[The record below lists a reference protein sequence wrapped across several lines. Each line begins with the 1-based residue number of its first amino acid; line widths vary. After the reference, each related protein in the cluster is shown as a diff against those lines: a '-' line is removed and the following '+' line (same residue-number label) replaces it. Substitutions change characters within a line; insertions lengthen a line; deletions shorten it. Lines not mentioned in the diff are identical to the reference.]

1 MNIKQL
7 FTGDFRKKLVYG
19 LDIWLPLALF
29 GIVMFLILP
38 MPSILLDVALAV
50 SIAISLLML
59 LVILYLKESAD
70 FTGFPTMLLIATLFR
85 LSLNVASTR
94 LILLHGYAGSI
105 IEAFGN
111 FVVQGNY
118 IVGLVV
124 FVILVLVNFI
134 VITKGAGRIAEV
146 AARFTLD
153 AMPGKQMAIDAELN
167 AGVIDE
173 IQAREKRKKVEA
185 EADFYGAMDGASKFV
200 RGDAIAGIL
209 ITVIN
214 IIGGFGIGILQ
225 RQMSV
230 VEALQLY
237 TLLSIGDGLVSQVP
251 ALIMSAATGILVT
264 RATAK
269 NNLGRELTG
278 QLFFS
283 FKALWILSLMLSVM
297 MFIPGFPFLPFFVL
311 AVFFG
316 CAAYYLPKLQGTLQT
331 VLEDDAAGKT
341 SHAGGPAKTRAQG
354 GKATAS
360 QEPSMEQLLKLD
372 PIQVELGYG
381 LVHLADQSK
390 NGDLLARITGIR
402 KNFAKEMG
410 LIVPPIKVKDNLQL
424 QNNDYRL
431 LLKGE
436 ESTKGQIIPGQWLA
450 MNAMD
455 SKEILKGTPTTE
467 PVYQLPAT
475 WINAVE
481 KKKAELKGFTVV
493 DATTVLVTHLSETIK
508 RHAADILSR
517 QDVQHLLDNL
527 KETHSAVINELIPA
541 HLSVGHVHRIL
552 QNLLA
557 EGLSIRNLPEILERI
572 SDLAPLT
579 KNPDELSEQ
588 ARLALSSSIA
598 KTWTGD
604 DGHIHTL
611 SLDPDVERAIA
622 EGIRKSANEVS
633 LVLEPNF
640 AWKLVDAFSSAI
652 QKMTANGF
660 HPVLVCGPQVRIALY
675 RFLRSTFNNLAVLG
689 FTEIP
694 NHIPLKNFAVVRLPD
709 EKGTTPAG

>member
-1 MNIKQL
+1 MMILEKFL
-7 FTGDFRKKLVYG
+7 GKDYRRKLVYG
-19 LDIWLPLALF
+19 LDVWLPLALF

-38 MPSILLDVALAV
+38 MPAFLLDGALAL

-59 LVILYLKESAD
+59 LVILYLKDSAD

-94 LILLHGYAGSI
+94 LILLNGYAGNI

-111 FVVQGNY
+111 FVVKGNF

-124 FVILVLVNFI
+124 FIILVLVNFI

-173 IQAREKRKKVEA
+173 VQAREKRKKVEG

-209 ITVIN
+209 ITIIN
-214 IIGGFGIGILQ
+214 VIGGFGIGIFQ

-230 VEALQLY
+230 MDALELY
-237 TLLSIGDGLVSQVP
+237 TLLSIGDGLVSQIP
-251 ALIMSAATGILVT
+251 ALITSAATGILVT

-283 FKALWILSLMLSVM
+283 FKAIWILAAMLSVM
-297 MFIPGFPFLPFFVL
+297 MFIPGFPFLPFFTL
-311 AVFFG
+311 AVLFG
-316 CAAYYLPKLQGTLQT
+316 LAAWYLPKLKDSFQS
-331 VLEDDAAGKT
+331 VLEDDAT
-341 SHAGGPAKTRAQG
+341 SNTPSSSQAKGAQPNAAAPAEQ
-354 GKATAS
+354 
-360 QEPSMEQLLKLD
+360 PIEQLLKLD
-372 PIQVELGYG
+372 PIQVELGFG
-381 LVHLADQSK
+381 LVHLADESK
-390 NGDLLARITGIR
+390 NGDLLPRITGIR
-402 KNFAKEMG
+402 KNFARDMG

-424 QNNDYRL
+424 QANDYRL

-436 ESTKGQIIPGQWLA
+436 ERTKGQIQPGHWMA
-450 MNAMD
+450 MNATD
-455 SKEILKGTPTTE
+455 SKEILKGIPTKE

-475 WINAVE
+475 WITAVE
-481 KKKAELKGFTVV
+481 KKNAELKGFTVV
-493 DATTVLVTHLSETIK
+493 DSTTVLVTHLSETIK
-508 RHAADILSR
+508 RNAAEILSR
-517 QDVQHLLDNL
+517 QDVQHLLDHL
-527 KETHSAVINELIPA
+527 QDTHSAVINELIPA
-541 HLSVGHVHRIL
+541 HLTVGHIHRIL

-572 SDLAPLT
+572 SDMAPHT

-588 ARLALSSSIA
+588 ARQALSNAIA
-598 KTWTGD
+598 KQWKGE
-604 DGHIHTL
+604 DGYIHTL
-611 SLDPDVERAIA
+611 SLDPEIERAIS
-622 EGIRKSANEVS
+622 EGIRKSATEVA

-640 AWKLVDAFSSAI
+640 AWKLVDAFSVAI
-652 QKMTANGF
+652 QKMTASGF
-660 HPVLVCGPQVRIALY
+660 HPVLVCGPQIRIALY
-675 RFLRSTFNNLAVLG
+675 RFLKSTFSDLAVIG

-694 NHIPLKNFAVVRLPD
+694 NSIPLKNFAVVNMPDD
-709 EKGTTPAG
+709 EKVNPLAT

>member
-1 MNIKQL
+1 MMNIEQL
-7 FTGDFRKKLVYG
+7 LGKDYRKKLIYG

-38 MPSILLDVALAV
+38 LPAFLLDGALAL

-59 LVILYLKESAD
+59 LVILYLKDSAD
-70 FTGFPTMLLIATLFR
+70 FTGFPTMLLMATLFR

-94 LILLHGYAGSI
+94 LILLDAYAGNI

-111 FVVQGNY
+111 FVVRGNF

-124 FVILVLVNFI
+124 FIILVLVNFI

-173 IQAREKRKKVEA
+173 IQAREKRKKVEG

-209 ITVIN
+209 ITIIN
-214 IIGGFGIGILQ
+214 VIGGFGIGIFQ
-225 RQMSV
+225 KQMSAMD
-230 VEALQLY
+230 ALELY
-237 TLLSIGDGLVSQVP
+237 TLLSIGDGLVSQIP
-251 ALIMSAATGILVT
+251 ALITSAATGILVT
-264 RATAK
+264 RSTAK

-283 FKALWILSLMLSVM
+283 FKAIWILAAMLGAM
-297 MFIPGFPFLPFFVL
+297 MFIPGFPFLPFFTL
-311 AVFFG
+311 AVLFG
-316 CAAYYLPKLQGTLQT
+316 LAAWYLPKLKDSFQS
-331 VLEDDAAGKT
+331 VLEEDATSKT
-341 SHAGGPAKTRAQG
+341 PGFPEAKGAKADTAAPAEQ
-354 GKATAS
+354 
-360 QEPSMEQLLKLD
+360 PIEQLLKLD
-372 PIQVELGYG
+372 PIQVELGFG
-381 LVHLADQSK
+381 LVHLADESK

-402 KNFAKEMG
+402 KNFARDMG

-424 QNNDYRL
+424 QANDYRL

-436 ESTKGQIIPGQWLA
+436 ERTKGQIQPGQWMA
-450 MNAMD
+450 MNATD
-455 SKEILKGTPTTE
+455 SKEILKGIPTKE

-475 WINAVE
+475 WITAVE
-481 KKKAELKGFTVV
+481 KKNAELKGFTVV
-493 DATTVLVTHLSETIK
+493 DATTVLVTHLSETVK
-508 RHAADILSR
+508 RNAAEILSR
-517 QDVQHLLDNL
+517 QDVQHLLDHL
-527 KETHSAVINELIPA
+527 QDTHSAVINELIPA
-541 HLSVGHVHRIL
+541 HLTVGHIHRIL

-572 SDLAPLT
+572 SDMAPHT

-588 ARLALSSSIA
+588 ARQALSNAIA
-598 KTWTGD
+598 KQWKGE
-604 DGHIHTL
+604 DGYIHTL
-611 SLDPDVERAIA
+611 SLDPEIERAIS
-622 EGIRKSANEVS
+622 EGIRKSATEVA

-640 AWKLVDAFSSAI
+640 AWKLVDAFSVAI
-652 QKMTANGF
+652 QKMTASGF
-660 HPVLVCGPQVRIALY
+660 HPVLVCGPQIRIALY
-675 RFLRSTFNNLAVLG
+675 RFLKSTFSDLAVIG

-694 NHIPLKNFAVVRLPD
+694 NSIPLKNFAVVNMPD
-709 EKGTTPAG
+709 AEKGSSLAT

>member
-7 FTGDFRKKLVYG
+7 LTGDFRKKLVYG

-173 IQAREKRKKVEA
+173 VQAREKRKKVEA

-316 CAAYYLPKLQGTLQT
+316 CAAWYLPKLQGTLQS
-331 VLEDDAAGKT
+331 VL
-341 SHAGGPAKTRAQG
+341 
-354 GKATAS
+354 
-360 QEPSMEQLLKLD
+360 
-372 PIQVELGYG
+372 
-381 LVHLADQSK
+381 
-390 NGDLLARITGIR
+390 
-402 KNFAKEMG
+402 
-410 LIVPPIKVKDNLQL
+410 
-424 QNNDYRL
+424 
-431 LLKGE
+431 
-436 ESTKGQIIPGQWLA
+436 
-450 MNAMD
+450 
-455 SKEILKGTPTTE
+455 
-467 PVYQLPAT
+467 
-475 WINAVE
+475 
-481 KKKAELKGFTVV
+481 
-493 DATTVLVTHLSETIK
+493 
-508 RHAADILSR
+508 
-517 QDVQHLLDNL
+517 
-527 KETHSAVINELIPA
+527 
-541 HLSVGHVHRIL
+541 
-552 QNLLA
+552 
-557 EGLSIRNLPEILERI
+557 
-572 SDLAPLT
+572 
-579 KNPDELSEQ
+579 
-588 ARLALSSSIA
+588 
-598 KTWTGD
+598 
-604 DGHIHTL
+604 
-611 SLDPDVERAIA
+611 
-622 EGIRKSANEVS
+622 
-633 LVLEPNF
+633 
-640 AWKLVDAFSSAI
+640 
-652 QKMTANGF
+652 
-660 HPVLVCGPQVRIALY
+660 
-675 RFLRSTFNNLAVLG
+675 
-689 FTEIP
+689 
-694 NHIPLKNFAVVRLPD
+694 
-709 EKGTTPAG
+709 

>member
-1 MNIKQL
+1 MMNIEQL
-7 FTGDFRKKLVYG
+7 LGKDYRKKLIYG

-38 MPSILLDVALAV
+38 MPAFLLDGALAL
-50 SIAISLLML
+50 SIALSLLML
-59 LVILYLKESAD
+59 LVILYLKDSAD
-70 FTGFPTMLLIATLFR
+70 FTGFPTMLLMATLFR

-94 LILLHGYAGSI
+94 LILLDAYAGNI

-111 FVVQGNY
+111 FVVRGNF

-124 FVILVLVNFI
+124 FIILVLVNFI

-173 IQAREKRKKVEA
+173 LQAREKRQKVEG

-209 ITVIN
+209 ITIIN
-214 IIGGFGIGILQ
+214 VIGGFGIGIFQ
-225 RQMSV
+225 KQMSAMD
-230 VEALQLY
+230 ALELY
-237 TLLSIGDGLVSQVP
+237 TLLSIGDGLVSQIP
-251 ALIMSAATGILVT
+251 ALITSAATGILVT
-264 RATAK
+264 RSTAK

-283 FKALWILSLMLSVM
+283 FKAIWILAAMLGVM
-297 MFIPGFPFLPFFVL
+297 MFIPGFPFLPFFTL
-311 AVFFG
+311 AVLFG
-316 CAAYYLPKLQGTLQT
+316 LAAWYLPKLKDSFQS
-331 VLEDDAAGKT
+331 VLEEDATSKKAGFPQAKGAKADT
-341 SHAGGPAKTRAQG
+341 AAPAEQ
-354 GKATAS
+354 
-360 QEPSMEQLLKLD
+360 PIEQLLKLD
-372 PIQVELGYG
+372 PIQVELGFG
-381 LVHLADQSK
+381 LVHLADESK

-402 KNFAKEMG
+402 KNFARDMG

-424 QNNDYRL
+424 QANDYRL

-436 ESTKGQIIPGQWLA
+436 ERTKGQIQPGQWMA
-450 MNAMD
+450 MNATD
-455 SKEILKGTPTTE
+455 SKEILKGIPTKE

-475 WINAVE
+475 WITAVE
-481 KKKAELKGFTVV
+481 KKNAELKGFTVV
-493 DATTVLVTHLSETIK
+493 DATTVLVTHLSETVK
-508 RHAADILSR
+508 RNAAEILSR
-517 QDVQHLLDNL
+517 QDVQHLLDHL
-527 KETHSAVINELIPA
+527 QDTHSAVINELIPA
-541 HLSVGHVHRIL
+541 HLTVGHIHRIL

-572 SDLAPLT
+572 SDMAPHT

-588 ARLALSSSIA
+588 ARQALSNAIA
-598 KTWTGD
+598 KQWKGE
-604 DGHIHTL
+604 DGYIHTL
-611 SLDPDVERAIA
+611 SLDPEIERAIS
-622 EGIRKSANEVS
+622 EGIRKSATEVA

-640 AWKLVDAFSSAI
+640 AWKLVDAFSVAI
-652 QKMTANGF
+652 QKMTASGF
-660 HPVLVCGPQVRIALY
+660 HPVLVCGPQIRIALY
-675 RFLRSTFNNLAVLG
+675 RFLKSTFSDLAVIG

-694 NHIPLKNFAVVRLPD
+694 NSIPLKNFAVVNMPD
-709 EKGTTPAG
+709 AEKGSSLAT

>member
-1 MNIKQL
+1 MIIEQL
-7 FTGDFRKKLVYG
+7 LGKDYRKKLVYG

-38 MPSILLDVALAV
+38 LPAFLLDGALAL

-59 LVILYLKESAD
+59 LVILYLKDSAD
-70 FTGFPTMLLIATLFR
+70 FTGFPTMLLMATLFR

-94 LILLHGYAGSI
+94 LILLNGYAGNI

-111 FVVQGNY
+111 FVVKGNF

-124 FVILVLVNFI
+124 FIILVLVNFI

-173 IQAREKRKKVEA
+173 IQAREKRKKVEG

-209 ITVIN
+209 ITIIN
-214 IIGGFGIGILQ
+214 VIGGFGIGIFQ
-225 RQMSV
+225 NGMSV
-230 VEALQLY
+230 MDALELY
-237 TLLSIGDGLVSQVP
+237 TLLSIGDGLVSQIP
-251 ALIMSAATGILVT
+251 ALITSAATGILVT
-264 RATAK
+264 RSTAK

-283 FKALWILSLMLSVM
+283 FKAIWILAAMLGVM
-297 MFIPGFPFLPFFVL
+297 MFIPGFPFLPFFTL
-311 AVFFG
+311 AVLFG
-316 CAAYYLPKLQGTLQT
+316 LAAWYLPKLKDSFQS
-331 VLEDDAAGKT
+331 VLEEDATSKT
-341 SHAGGPAKTRAQG
+341 PGFPEAKGA
-354 GKATAS
+354 KADTAAAAE
-360 QEPSMEQLLKLD
+360 QPIEQLLKLD
-372 PIQVELGYG
+372 PIQVELGFG
-381 LVHLADQSK
+381 LVHLADESK

-402 KNFAKEMG
+402 KNFARDMG

-424 QNNDYRL
+424 QANDYRL

-436 ESTKGQIIPGQWLA
+436 ERTKGQIQPGQWMA
-450 MNAMD
+450 MNATD
-455 SKEILKGTPTTE
+455 SKEILKGIPTKE

-475 WINAVE
+475 WITAVE
-481 KKKAELKGFTVV
+481 KKNAELKGFTVV
-493 DATTVLVTHLSETIK
+493 DATTVLVTHLSETVK
-508 RHAADILSR
+508 RNAAEILSR
-517 QDVQHLLDNL
+517 QDVQHLLDHL
-527 KETHSAVINELIPA
+527 QDTHSAVINELIPA
-541 HLSVGHVHRIL
+541 HLTVGHIHRIL

-572 SDLAPLT
+572 SDMAPHT

-588 ARLALSSSIA
+588 ARQALSNAIA
-598 KTWTGD
+598 KQWKGE
-604 DGHIHTL
+604 DGYIHTL
-611 SLDPDVERAIA
+611 SLDPEIERAIS
-622 EGIRKSANEVS
+622 EGIRKSATEVA

-640 AWKLVDAFSSAI
+640 AWKLVDAFSVAI
-652 QKMTANGF
+652 QKMTASGF
-660 HPVLVCGPQVRIALY
+660 HPVLVCGPQIRIALY
-675 RFLRSTFNNLAVLG
+675 RFLKSTFSDLAVIG

-694 NHIPLKNFAVVRLPD
+694 NSIPLKNFAVVNMPD
-709 EKGTTPAG
+709 AEKGSSLAT

>member
-1 MNIKQL
+1 MMIIEQL
-7 FTGDFRKKLVYG
+7 LGKDYRKKLVYG

-38 MPSILLDVALAV
+38 MPAFLLDGALAL

-94 LILLHGYAGSI
+94 LILLDGYAGNI

-111 FVVQGNY
+111 FVVKGNF

-124 FVILVLVNFI
+124 FIILVLVNFI

-173 IQAREKRKKVEA
+173 IQAREKRKKVEG

-209 ITVIN
+209 ITIIN
-214 IIGGFGIGILQ
+214 VIGGFGIGIFQ

-230 VEALQLY
+230 MDALELY
-237 TLLSIGDGLVSQVP
+237 TLLSIGDGLVSQIP
-251 ALIMSAATGILVT
+251 ALITSAATGILVT

-283 FKALWILSLMLSVM
+283 FKAIWILAAMLGVM
-297 MFIPGFPFLPFFVL
+297 MFIPGFPFLPFFTL
-311 AVFFG
+311 AVLFG
-316 CAAYYLPKLQGTLQT
+316 LAAWYLPRLKDSFQS
-331 VLEDDAAGKT
+331 VLVEDATSKTPGSPQAKGAKANSAA
-341 SHAGGPAKTRAQG
+341 PAEQ
-354 GKATAS
+354 
-360 QEPSMEQLLKLD
+360 PIEQLLKLD
-372 PIQVELGYG
+372 PIQVELGFG
-381 LVHLADQSK
+381 LVHLADESK
-390 NGDLLARITGIR
+390 NGDLLPRITGIR
-402 KNFAKEMG
+402 KNFARDMG

-424 QNNDYRL
+424 QANDYRL

-436 ESTKGQIIPGQWLA
+436 ERTKGQIQPGQWMA
-450 MNAMD
+450 MNATD
-455 SKEILKGTPTTE
+455 SKEILKGIPTKE

-475 WINAVE
+475 WITAVE
-481 KKKAELKGFTVV
+481 KKNAELKGFTVV

-508 RHAADILSR
+508 RNAAEILSR
-517 QDVQHLLDNL
+517 QDVQHLLDHL
-527 KETHSAVINELIPA
+527 QDTHSAVINELIPA
-541 HLSVGHVHRIL
+541 HLTVGHIHRIL

-572 SDLAPLT
+572 SDMAPHT

-588 ARLALSSSIA
+588 ARQALSNAIA
-598 KTWTGD
+598 KQWKGE
-604 DGHIHTL
+604 DGYIHTL
-611 SLDPDVERAIA
+611 SLDPEIERAIS
-622 EGIRKSANEVS
+622 EGIRKSATEVA

-640 AWKLVDAFSSAI
+640 AWKLVDAFSVAI
-652 QKMTANGF
+652 QKMTASGF
-660 HPVLVCGPQVRIALY
+660 HPVLVCGPQIRIALY
-675 RFLRSTFNNLAVLG
+675 RFLKSTFSDLAVIG

-694 NHIPLKNFAVVRLPD
+694 NSVPLKNFAVVNMPD
-709 EKGTTPAG
+709 AEKGNPLAT

>member
-1 MNIKQL
+1 MTIIEKFLGSNY
-7 FTGDFRKKLVYG
+7 RKKLVYG
-19 LDIWLPLALF
+19 LDVWLPLALF

-38 MPSILLDVALAV
+38 MPAFLLDGALAL

-59 LVILYLKESAD
+59 LVILYLKDSAD
-70 FTGFPTMLLIATLFR
+70 FTGFPTMLLMATLFR

-94 LILLHGYAGSI
+94 LILLNGYAGNI

-111 FVVQGNY
+111 FVVKGNF

-124 FVILVLVNFI
+124 FIILVLVNFI

-173 IQAREKRKKVEA
+173 IQAREKRKKVEG

-209 ITVIN
+209 ITIIN
-214 IIGGFGIGILQ
+214 VIGGFGIGIFQ
-225 RQMSV
+225 KQMSV
-230 VEALQLY
+230 MDALELY
-237 TLLSIGDGLVSQVP
+237 TLLSIGDGLVSQIP
-251 ALIMSAATGILVT
+251 ALITSAATGILVT

-283 FKALWILSLMLSVM
+283 FKAIWILAAMLGVM
-297 MFIPGFPFLPFFVL
+297 MFIPGFPFLPFFTL
-311 AVFFG
+311 AVLFG
-316 CAAYYLPKLQGTLQT
+316 LAAWYLPKLKDSFQS
-331 VLEDDAAGKT
+331 VLEEDATSKT
-341 SHAGGPAKTRAQG
+341 PGFPKAKADTTTPAEQ
-354 GKATAS
+354 
-360 QEPSMEQLLKLD
+360 PIEQLLKLD
-372 PIQVELGYG
+372 PIQVELGFG
-381 LVHLADQSK
+381 LVHLADESK

-402 KNFAKEMG
+402 KNFARDMG
-410 LIVPPIKVKDNLQL
+410 LVVPPIKVKDNLQL
-424 QNNDYRL
+424 QANDYRL

-436 ESTKGQIIPGQWLA
+436 ERTKGQIQPGHWMA
-450 MNAMD
+450 MNATD
-455 SKEILKGTPTTE
+455 SKEILKGIPTKE

-475 WINAVE
+475 WITAVE
-481 KKKAELKGFTVV
+481 KKNAELKGFTVV
-493 DATTVLVTHLSETIK
+493 DSTTVLVTHLSETIK
-508 RHAADILSR
+508 RNAAEILSR
-517 QDVQHLLDNL
+517 QDVQHLLDHL
-527 KETHSAVINELIPA
+527 QDTHSAVINELIPA
-541 HLSVGHVHRIL
+541 HLTVGHIHRIL

-572 SDLAPLT
+572 SDMAPHT

-588 ARLALSSSIA
+588 ARQALSNAIA
-598 KTWTGD
+598 KQWKGE
-604 DGHIHTL
+604 DGYIHTL
-611 SLDPDVERAIA
+611 SLDPEIERAIS
-622 EGIRKSANEVS
+622 EGIRKSATEVA

-640 AWKLVDAFSSAI
+640 AWKLVDAFSVAI
-652 QKMTANGF
+652 QKMTASGF
-660 HPVLVCGPQVRIALY
+660 HPVLVCGPQIRIALY
-675 RFLRSTFNNLAVLG
+675 RFLKSTFSDLAVIG

-694 NHIPLKNFAVVRLPD
+694 NSIPLKNFAVVNMPD
-709 EKGTTPAG
+709 AEKGSSLAT

>member
-1 MNIKQL
+1 MIIEQL
-7 FTGDFRKKLVYG
+7 LGKDYRKKLVYG

-38 MPSILLDVALAV
+38 LPAFLLDGALAL
-50 SIAISLLML
+50 SIALSLLML
-59 LVILYLKESAD
+59 LVILYLKDSAD
-70 FTGFPTMLLIATLFR
+70 FTGFPTMLLMATLFR

-94 LILLHGYAGSI
+94 LILLDAYAGNI

-111 FVVQGNY
+111 FVVRGNF

-124 FVILVLVNFI
+124 FIILVLVNFI

-173 IQAREKRKKVEA
+173 IQAREKRKKVEG

-209 ITVIN
+209 ITIIN
-214 IIGGFGIGILQ
+214 VIGGFGIGIFQ
-225 RQMSV
+225 KQMSAMD
-230 VEALQLY
+230 ALELY
-237 TLLSIGDGLVSQVP
+237 TLLSIGDGLVSQIP
-251 ALIMSAATGILVT
+251 ALITSAATGILVT
-264 RATAK
+264 RSTAK

-283 FKALWILSLMLSVM
+283 FKAIWILAAMLGAM
-297 MFIPGFPFLPFFVL
+297 MFIPGFPFLPFFTL
-311 AVFFG
+311 AVLFG
-316 CAAYYLPKLQGTLQT
+316 LAAWYLPKLKDSFQS
-331 VLEDDAAGKT
+331 VLEEDATSKKAGF
-341 SHAGGPAKTRAQG
+341 PQAKGA
-354 GKATAS
+354 KADTAAAAE
-360 QEPSMEQLLKLD
+360 QPIEQLLKLD
-372 PIQVELGYG
+372 PIQVELGFG
-381 LVHLADQSK
+381 LVHLADESK

-402 KNFAKEMG
+402 KNFARDMG

-424 QNNDYRL
+424 QANDYRL

-436 ESTKGQIIPGQWLA
+436 ERTKGQIQPGQWMA
-450 MNAMD
+450 MNATD
-455 SKEILKGTPTTE
+455 SKEILKGIPTKE

-475 WINAVE
+475 WITAVE
-481 KKKAELKGFTVV
+481 KKNAELKGFTVV
-493 DATTVLVTHLSETIK
+493 DATTVLVTHLSETVK
-508 RHAADILSR
+508 RNAAEILSR
-517 QDVQHLLDNL
+517 QDVQHLLDHL
-527 KETHSAVINELIPA
+527 QDTHSAVINELIPA
-541 HLSVGHVHRIL
+541 HLTVGHIHRIL

-572 SDLAPLT
+572 SDMAPHT

-588 ARLALSSSIA
+588 ARQALSNAIA
-598 KTWTGD
+598 KQWKGE
-604 DGHIHTL
+604 DGYIHTL
-611 SLDPDVERAIA
+611 SLDPEIERAIS
-622 EGIRKSANEVS
+622 EGIRKSATEVA

-640 AWKLVDAFSSAI
+640 AWKLVDAFSVAI
-652 QKMTANGF
+652 QKMTASGF
-660 HPVLVCGPQVRIALY
+660 HPVLVCGPQIRIALY
-675 RFLRSTFNNLAVLG
+675 RFLKSTFSDLAVIG

-694 NHIPLKNFAVVRLPD
+694 NSIPLKNFAVVNMPD
-709 EKGTTPAG
+709 AEKGSSLAT

>member
-1 MNIKQL
+1 MNIENILGKNY
-7 FTGDFRKKLVYG
+7 RKKLVYG
-19 LDIWLPLALF
+19 LDMWLPLALF

-38 MPSILLDVALAV
+38 MPILLLDGALAL
-50 SIAISLLML
+50 SIALSLLML
-59 LVILYLKESAD
+59 LVILYLKDSAD
-70 FTGFPTMLLIATLFR
+70 FTGFPTMLLMATLFR

-94 LILLHGYAGSI
+94 LILLNGYAGNI

-111 FVVQGNY
+111 FVVRGNF

-124 FVILVLVNFI
+124 FIILVLVNFI

-173 IQAREKRKKVEA
+173 LQARKRRKKVEA

-214 IIGGFGIGILQ
+214 IIGGFGIGIFQ
-225 RQMSV
+225 RQMTMPD
-230 VEALQLY
+230 ALELY
-237 TLLSIGDGLVSQVP
+237 TLLSIGDGLVSQIP
-251 ALIMSAATGILVT
+251 ALITSAATGILVT

-283 FKALWILSLMLSVM
+283 FKAIWILAGMLGVM
-297 MFIPGFPFLPFFVL
+297 MFIPGFPFLPFFTL
-311 AVFFG
+311 AVLFG
-316 CAAYYLPKLQGTLQT
+316 SAAYFLPKLQDSFND
-331 VLEDDAAGKT
+331 VMNEDDSTDAKGPKAAQQVANT
-341 SHAGGPAKTRAQG
+341 PEQ
-354 GKATAS
+354 
-360 QEPSMEQLLKLD
+360 QEQSIEQMLKLD
-372 PIQVELGYG
+372 PIQLELGYG

-390 NGDLLARITGIR
+390 NGDLLTRITGIR
-402 KNFAKEMG
+402 KNFAREMG
-410 LIVPPIKVKDNLQL
+410 LVVPPIKVKDNLQM
-424 QNNDYRL
+424 QANEYRL
-431 LLKGE
+431 LLKGQE
-436 ESTKGQIIPGQWLA
+436 YTKGEIQPGQWLA
-450 MNAMD
+450 MNASD
-455 SKEILKGTPTTE
+455 SKEILQGIPTKE

-481 KKKAELKGFTVV
+481 KKKAEMKGFTVV
-493 DATTVLVTHLSETIK
+493 DAPTVLVTHLSEIIK
-508 RHAADILSR
+508 RNAFEILTR
-517 QDVQHLLDNL
+517 QDVQNLLDHL
-527 KETHSAVINELIPA
+527 KDSHSAVINELIPA
-541 HLSVGHVHRIL
+541 HLTVGHVHRIL

-572 SDLAPLT
+572 SDMAPHT

-588 ARLALSSSIA
+588 ARQALASSIVHPW
-598 KTWTGD
+598 KSE

-611 SLDPDVERAIA
+611 SLDPAVEHTIS
-622 EGIRKSANEVS
+622 EGIRKSVNEVA

-640 AWKLVDAFSSAI
+640 AWKLVDAFSASI
-652 QKMTANGF
+652 QKMTASGL

-675 RFLRSTFNNLAVLG
+675 RFLKSTFSDLAVIG

-694 NHIPLKNFAVVRLPD
+694 QNIPLKTFAVVTLPKED
-709 EKGTTPAG
+709 EVAT

>member
-1 MNIKQL
+1 MIIEQL
-7 FTGDFRKKLVYG
+7 LGKDYRKKLVYG

-38 MPSILLDVALAV
+38 LPAFLLDGALAL

-59 LVILYLKESAD
+59 LVILYLKDSAD
-70 FTGFPTMLLIATLFR
+70 FTGFPTMLLMATLFR

-94 LILLHGYAGSI
+94 LILLNGYAGNI

-111 FVVQGNY
+111 FVVKGNF

-124 FVILVLVNFI
+124 FIILVLVNFI

-173 IQAREKRKKVEA
+173 IQAREKRKKVEG

-209 ITVIN
+209 ITIIN
-214 IIGGFGIGILQ
+214 VIGGFGIGIFQ
-225 RQMSV
+225 NGMSV
-230 VEALQLY
+230 MDALELY
-237 TLLSIGDGLVSQVP
+237 TLLSIGDGLVSQIP
-251 ALIMSAATGILVT
+251 ALITSAATGILVT
-264 RATAK
+264 RSTAK

-283 FKALWILSLMLSVM
+283 FKAIWILAAMLGVM
-297 MFIPGFPFLPFFVL
+297 MFIPGFPFLPFFTL
-311 AVFFG
+311 AVLFG
-316 CAAYYLPKLQGTLQT
+316 LAAWYLPKLKDSFQS
-331 VLEDDAAGKT
+331 VLEEDATSKT
-341 SHAGGPAKTRAQG
+341 PGFPEAKGAKADTAAPAEQ
-354 GKATAS
+354 
-360 QEPSMEQLLKLD
+360 PIEQLLKLD
-372 PIQVELGYG
+372 PIQVELGFG
-381 LVHLADQSK
+381 LVHLADESK

-402 KNFAKEMG
+402 KNFARDMG

-424 QNNDYRL
+424 QANDYRL

-436 ESTKGQIIPGQWLA
+436 ERTKGQIQPGQWMA
-450 MNAMD
+450 MNATD
-455 SKEILKGTPTTE
+455 SKEILKGIPTKE

-475 WINAVE
+475 WITAVE
-481 KKKAELKGFTVV
+481 KKNAELKGFTVV
-493 DATTVLVTHLSETIK
+493 DATTVLVTHLSETVK
-508 RHAADILSR
+508 RNAAEILSR
-517 QDVQHLLDNL
+517 QDVQHLLDHL
-527 KETHSAVINELIPA
+527 QDTHSAVINELIPA
-541 HLSVGHVHRIL
+541 HLTVGHIHRIL

-572 SDLAPLT
+572 SDMAPHT

-588 ARLALSSSIA
+588 ARQALSNAIA
-598 KTWTGD
+598 KQWKGE
-604 DGHIHTL
+604 DGYIHTL
-611 SLDPDVERAIA
+611 SLDPEIERAIS
-622 EGIRKSANEVS
+622 EGIRKSATEVA

-640 AWKLVDAFSSAI
+640 AWKLVDAFSVAI
-652 QKMTANGF
+652 QKMTASGF
-660 HPVLVCGPQVRIALY
+660 HPVLVCGPQIRIALY
-675 RFLRSTFNNLAVLG
+675 RFLKSTFSDLAVIG

-694 NHIPLKNFAVVRLPD
+694 NSIPLKNFAVVNMPD
-709 EKGTTPAG
+709 AEKGSSLAT

>member
-1 MNIKQL
+1 MMIIEKFLGSNY
-7 FTGDFRKKLVYG
+7 RKKLVYG
-19 LDIWLPLALF
+19 LDVWLPLALF

-38 MPSILLDVALAV
+38 MPAFLLDGALAL

-70 FTGFPTMLLIATLFR
+70 FTGFPTMLLMATLFR

-94 LILLHGYAGSI
+94 LILLDGYAGNI

-111 FVVQGNY
+111 FVVKGNF

-124 FVILVLVNFI
+124 FIILVLVNFI

-173 IQAREKRKKVEA
+173 IQAREKRKKVEG

-209 ITVIN
+209 ITIIN
-214 IIGGFGIGILQ
+214 VIGGFGIGIFQ

-230 VEALQLY
+230 MDALELY
-237 TLLSIGDGLVSQVP
+237 TLLSIGDGLVSQIP
-251 ALIMSAATGILVT
+251 ALITSAATGILVT

-283 FKALWILSLMLSVM
+283 FKAIWILAAMLGVM
-297 MFIPGFPFLPFFVL
+297 MFIPGFPFLPFFTL
-311 AVFFG
+311 AVLFG
-316 CAAYYLPKLQGTLQT
+316 LAAWYLPKLKDSFQS
-331 VLEDDAAGKT
+331 VLEDDATSNTPSSPQGKG
-341 SHAGGPAKTRAQG
+341 AQPNAAAPAEQ
-354 GKATAS
+354 
-360 QEPSMEQLLKLD
+360 PIEQLLKLD
-372 PIQVELGYG
+372 PIQVELGFG
-381 LVHLADQSK
+381 LVHLADESK

-402 KNFAKEMG
+402 KNFARDMG

-424 QNNDYRL
+424 QANDYRL

-436 ESTKGQIIPGQWLA
+436 ERTKGQIQPGHWMA
-450 MNAMD
+450 MNATD
-455 SKEILKGTPTTE
+455 SKEILKGIPTKE

-475 WINAVE
+475 WITAVE
-481 KKKAELKGFTVV
+481 KKNAELKGFTVV
-493 DATTVLVTHLSETIK
+493 DSTTVLVTHLSETIK
-508 RHAADILSR
+508 RNAAEILSR
-517 QDVQHLLDNL
+517 QDVQHLLDHL
-527 KETHSAVINELIPA
+527 QDSHSAVINELIPA
-541 HLSVGHVHRIL
+541 HLTVGHIHRIL

-572 SDLAPLT
+572 SDMAPHT

-588 ARLALSSSIA
+588 ARQALSNAIA
-598 KTWTGD
+598 KQWKGE
-604 DGHIHTL
+604 DGYIHTL
-611 SLDPDVERAIA
+611 SLDPEIERAIS
-622 EGIRKSANEVS
+622 EGIRKSATEVA

-640 AWKLVDAFSSAI
+640 AWKLVDAFSVAI
-652 QKMTANGF
+652 QKMTASGF
-660 HPVLVCGPQVRIALY
+660 HPVLVCGPQIRIALY
-675 RFLRSTFNNLAVLG
+675 RFLKSTFSDLAVIG

-694 NHIPLKNFAVVRLPD
+694 NSIPLKNFAVVNMPD
-709 EKGTTPAG
+709 AEKGNPLAT

>member
-1 MNIKQL
+1 MMNIEQL
-7 FTGDFRKKLVYG
+7 LGKDYRKKLIYG

-38 MPSILLDVALAV
+38 LPAFLLDGALAL

-59 LVILYLKESAD
+59 LVILYLKDSAD
-70 FTGFPTMLLIATLFR
+70 FTGFPTMLLMATLFR

-94 LILLHGYAGSI
+94 LILLDAYAGNI

-111 FVVQGNY
+111 FVVRGNF

-124 FVILVLVNFI
+124 FIILVLVNFI

-173 IQAREKRKKVEA
+173 IQAREKRKKVEG

-209 ITVIN
+209 ITIIN
-214 IIGGFGIGILQ
+214 VIGGFGIGIFQ
-225 RQMSV
+225 KQMSAMD
-230 VEALQLY
+230 ALELY
-237 TLLSIGDGLVSQVP
+237 TLLSIGDGLVSQIP
-251 ALIMSAATGILVT
+251 ALITSAATGILVT
-264 RATAK
+264 RSTAK

-283 FKALWILSLMLSVM
+283 FKAIWILAAMLGVM
-297 MFIPGFPFLPFFVL
+297 MFIPGFPFLPFFTL
-311 AVFFG
+311 AVLFG
-316 CAAYYLPKLQGTLQT
+316 LAAWYLPKLKDSFQS
-331 VLEDDAAGKT
+331 VLEEDATSKT
-341 SHAGGPAKTRAQG
+341 PGFPEAKGA
-354 GKATAS
+354 KADTAAAAE
-360 QEPSMEQLLKLD
+360 QPIEQLLKLD
-372 PIQVELGYG
+372 PIQVELGFG
-381 LVHLADQSK
+381 LVHLADESK

-402 KNFAKEMG
+402 KNFARDMG

-424 QNNDYRL
+424 QANDYRL

-436 ESTKGQIIPGQWLA
+436 ERTKGQIQPGQWMA
-450 MNAMD
+450 MNATD
-455 SKEILKGTPTTE
+455 SKEILKGIPTKE

-475 WINAVE
+475 WITAVE
-481 KKKAELKGFTVV
+481 KKNAELKGFTVV
-493 DATTVLVTHLSETIK
+493 DATTVLVTHLSETVK
-508 RHAADILSR
+508 RNAAEILSR
-517 QDVQHLLDNL
+517 QDVQHLLDHL
-527 KETHSAVINELIPA
+527 QDTHSAVINELIPA
-541 HLSVGHVHRIL
+541 HLTVGHIHRIL

-572 SDLAPLT
+572 SDMAPHT

-588 ARLALSSSIA
+588 ARQALSNAIA
-598 KTWTGD
+598 KQWKGE
-604 DGHIHTL
+604 DGYIHTL
-611 SLDPDVERAIA
+611 SLDPEIERAIS
-622 EGIRKSANEVS
+622 EGIRKSATEVA

-640 AWKLVDAFSSAI
+640 AWKLVDAFSVAI
-652 QKMTANGF
+652 QKMTASGF
-660 HPVLVCGPQVRIALY
+660 HPVLVCGPQIRIALY
-675 RFLRSTFNNLAVLG
+675 RFLKSTFSDLAVIG

-694 NHIPLKNFAVVRLPD
+694 NSIPLKNFAVVNMPD
-709 EKGTTPAG
+709 AEKGSSLAT

>member
-1 MNIKQL
+1 MIIEQL
-7 FTGDFRKKLVYG
+7 LGKDYRKKLVYG

-38 MPSILLDVALAV
+38 LPAFLLDGALAL

-59 LVILYLKESAD
+59 LVILYLKDSAD
-70 FTGFPTMLLIATLFR
+70 FTGFPTMLLMATLFR

-94 LILLHGYAGSI
+94 LILLNGYAGNI

-111 FVVQGNY
+111 FVVKGNF

-124 FVILVLVNFI
+124 FIILVLVNFI

-173 IQAREKRKKVEA
+173 IQAREKRKKVEG

-209 ITVIN
+209 ITIIN
-214 IIGGFGIGILQ
+214 VIGGFGIGIFQ
-225 RQMSV
+225 NGMSV
-230 VEALQLY
+230 MDALELY
-237 TLLSIGDGLVSQVP
+237 TLLSIGDGLVSQIP
-251 ALIMSAATGILVT
+251 ALITSAATGILVT
-264 RATAK
+264 RSTAK

-283 FKALWILSLMLSVM
+283 FKAIWILAAMLGVM
-297 MFIPGFPFLPFFVL
+297 MFIPGFPFLPFFTL
-311 AVFFG
+311 AVLFG
-316 CAAYYLPKLQGTLQT
+316 LAAWYLPKLKDSFQS
-331 VLEDDAAGKT
+331 VLEEDATSKT
-341 SHAGGPAKTRAQG
+341 PGFPEAKGAKADTAAPAEQ
-354 GKATAS
+354 
-360 QEPSMEQLLKLD
+360 PIEQLLKLD
-372 PIQVELGYG
+372 PIQVELGFG
-381 LVHLADQSK
+381 LVHLADESK

-402 KNFAKEMG
+402 KNFARDMG

-424 QNNDYRL
+424 QANDYRL

-436 ESTKGQIIPGQWLA
+436 ERTKGQIQPGQWMA
-450 MNAMD
+450 MNATD
-455 SKEILKGTPTTE
+455 SKEILKGIPTKE

-475 WINAVE
+475 WITAVE

-493 DATTVLVTHLSETIK
+493 DATTVLVTHLSETVK
-508 RHAADILSR
+508 RNAAEILSR
-517 QDVQHLLDNL
+517 QDVQHLLDHL
-527 KETHSAVINELIPA
+527 QDTHSAVINELIPA
-541 HLSVGHVHRIL
+541 HLTVGHIHRIL

-572 SDLAPLT
+572 SDMAPHT

-588 ARLALSSSIA
+588 ARQALSNAIA
-598 KTWTGD
+598 KQWKGE
-604 DGHIHTL
+604 DGYIHTL
-611 SLDPDVERAIA
+611 SLDPEIERAIS
-622 EGIRKSANEVS
+622 EGIRKSATEVA

-640 AWKLVDAFSSAI
+640 AWKLVDAFSVAI
-652 QKMTANGF
+652 QKMTASGF
-660 HPVLVCGPQVRIALY
+660 HPVLVCGPQIRIALY
-675 RFLRSTFNNLAVLG
+675 RFLKSTFSDLAVIG

-694 NHIPLKNFAVVRLPD
+694 NSIPLKNFAVVNMPD
-709 EKGTTPAG
+709 AEKGSSLAT

>member
-1 MNIKQL
+1 MIIEQL
-7 FTGDFRKKLVYG
+7 LGKDYRKKLVYG

-38 MPSILLDVALAV
+38 MPAFLLDGALAL

-94 LILLHGYAGSI
+94 LILLDGYAGNI

-111 FVVQGNY
+111 FVVKGNF

-124 FVILVLVNFI
+124 FIILVLVNFI

-173 IQAREKRKKVEA
+173 IQAREKRKKVEG

-209 ITVIN
+209 ITIIN
-214 IIGGFGIGILQ
+214 VIGGFGIGIFQ

-230 VEALQLY
+230 MDALELY
-237 TLLSIGDGLVSQVP
+237 TLLSIGDGLVSQIP
-251 ALIMSAATGILVT
+251 ALITSAATGILVT

-283 FKALWILSLMLSVM
+283 FKAIWILAAMLGVM
-297 MFIPGFPFLPFFVL
+297 MFIPGFPFLPFFTL
-311 AVFFG
+311 AVLFG
-316 CAAYYLPKLQGTLQT
+316 LAAWYLPRLKDSFQS
-331 VLEDDAAGKT
+331 VLEEDATSKT
-341 SHAGGPAKTRAQG
+341 PGSPQAKGAKANSAAPAEQ
-354 GKATAS
+354 
-360 QEPSMEQLLKLD
+360 PIEQLLKLD
-372 PIQVELGYG
+372 PIQVELGFG
-381 LVHLADQSK
+381 LVHLADESK
-390 NGDLLARITGIR
+390 NGDLLPRITGIR
-402 KNFAKEMG
+402 KNFARDMG

-424 QNNDYRL
+424 QANDYRL

-436 ESTKGQIIPGQWLA
+436 ERTKGQIQPGQWMA
-450 MNAMD
+450 MNATD
-455 SKEILKGTPTTE
+455 SKEILKGIPTKE

-475 WINAVE
+475 WITAVE
-481 KKKAELKGFTVV
+481 KKNAELKGFTVV

-508 RHAADILSR
+508 RNAAEILSR
-517 QDVQHLLDNL
+517 QDVQHLLDHL
-527 KETHSAVINELIPA
+527 QDTHSAVINELIPA
-541 HLSVGHVHRIL
+541 HLTVGHIHRIL

-572 SDLAPLT
+572 SDMAPHT

-588 ARLALSSSIA
+588 ARQALSNAIA
-598 KTWTGD
+598 KQWKGE
-604 DGHIHTL
+604 DGYIHTL
-611 SLDPDVERAIA
+611 SLDPEIERAIS
-622 EGIRKSANEVS
+622 EGIRKSATEVA

-640 AWKLVDAFSSAI
+640 AWKLVDAFSVAI
-652 QKMTANGF
+652 QKMTASGF
-660 HPVLVCGPQVRIALY
+660 HPVLVCGPQIRIALY
-675 RFLRSTFNNLAVLG
+675 RFLKSTFSDLAVIG

-694 NHIPLKNFAVVRLPD
+694 NSVPLKNFAVVNMPD
-709 EKGTTPAG
+709 AEKGNPLAT

>member
-1 MNIKQL
+1 MMIIEKFL
-7 FTGDFRKKLVYG
+7 GSDYRKKLVYG

-38 MPSILLDVALAV
+38 MPAFLLDGALAL
-50 SIAISLLML
+50 SIAVSLLML

-94 LILLHGYAGSI
+94 LILLDGYAGNI

-111 FVVQGNY
+111 FVVKGNF

-124 FVILVLVNFI
+124 FIILVLVNFI

-173 IQAREKRKKVEA
+173 IQAREKRKKVEG

-209 ITVIN
+209 ITIIN
-214 IIGGFGIGILQ
+214 VIGGFGIGIFQ

-230 VEALQLY
+230 MDALELY
-237 TLLSIGDGLVSQVP
+237 TLLSIGDGLVSQIP
-251 ALIMSAATGILVT
+251 ALITSAATGILVT

-283 FKALWILSLMLSVM
+283 FKAIWILAVMLGVM
-297 MFIPGFPFLPFFVL
+297 VFIPGFPKLPFFTL
-311 AVFFG
+311 AVLFG
-316 CAAYYLPKLQGTLQT
+316 LAAWYLPRLKDSFQS
-331 VLEDDAAGKT
+331 VLEEDATSKT
-341 SHAGGPAKTRAQG
+341 PGSPQAKGAKANSAAPAEQ
-354 GKATAS
+354 
-360 QEPSMEQLLKLD
+360 PIEQLLKLD
-372 PIQVELGYG
+372 PIQVELGFG
-381 LVHLADQSK
+381 LVHLADESK
-390 NGDLLARITGIR
+390 NGDLLPRITGIR
-402 KNFAKEMG
+402 KNFARDMG

-424 QNNDYRL
+424 QANDYRL

-436 ESTKGQIIPGQWLA
+436 ERTKGQIQPGQWMA
-450 MNAMD
+450 MNATD
-455 SKEILKGTPTTE
+455 SKEILKGIPTKE

-475 WINAVE
+475 WITAVE
-481 KKKAELKGFTVV
+481 KKNAELKGFTVV

-508 RHAADILSR
+508 RNAAEILSR
-517 QDVQHLLDNL
+517 QDVQHLLDHL
-527 KETHSAVINELIPA
+527 QDTHSAVINELIPA
-541 HLSVGHVHRIL
+541 HLTVGHIHRIL

-572 SDLAPLT
+572 SDMAPHT

-588 ARLALSSSIA
+588 ARQALSNAIA
-598 KTWTGD
+598 KQWKGE
-604 DGHIHTL
+604 DGYIHTL
-611 SLDPDVERAIA
+611 SLDPEIERAIS
-622 EGIRKSANEVS
+622 EGIRKSATEVA

-640 AWKLVDAFSSAI
+640 AWKLVDAFSVAI
-652 QKMTANGF
+652 QKMTASGF
-660 HPVLVCGPQVRIALY
+660 HPVLVCGPQIRIALY
-675 RFLRSTFNNLAVLG
+675 RFLKSTFSDLAVIG

-694 NHIPLKNFAVVRLPD
+694 NSIPLKNFAVVNMPD
-709 EKGTTPAG
+709 TEKGNPLAT

>member
-1 MNIKQL
+1 MMNIEQL
-7 FTGDFRKKLVYG
+7 LGKDYRKKLIYG

-38 MPSILLDVALAV
+38 MPAFLLDGALAL
-50 SIAISLLML
+50 SIALSLLML
-59 LVILYLKESAD
+59 LVILYLKDSAD
-70 FTGFPTMLLIATLFR
+70 FTGFPTMLLMATLFR

-94 LILLHGYAGSI
+94 LILLNGYAGNI

-111 FVVQGNY
+111 FVVKGNF

-124 FVILVLVNFI
+124 FIILVLVNFI

-173 IQAREKRKKVEA
+173 IQAREKRKKVEG

-209 ITVIN
+209 ITIIN
-214 IIGGFGIGILQ
+214 VIGGFGIGIFQ
-225 RQMSV
+225 KQMSAMD
-230 VEALQLY
+230 ALELY
-237 TLLSIGDGLVSQVP
+237 TLLSIGDGLVSQIP
-251 ALIMSAATGILVT
+251 ALITSAATGILVT
-264 RATAK
+264 RSTAK

-283 FKALWILSLMLSVM
+283 FKAIWILAAMLGAM
-297 MFIPGFPFLPFFVL
+297 MFIPGFPFLPFFTL
-311 AVFFG
+311 AVLFG
-316 CAAYYLPKLQGTLQT
+316 LAAWYLPKLKDSFQS
-331 VLEDDAAGKT
+331 VLEEDATSKKAGFPQAKGAKADT
-341 SHAGGPAKTRAQG
+341 AAPAEQ
-354 GKATAS
+354 
-360 QEPSMEQLLKLD
+360 PIEQLLKLD
-372 PIQVELGYG
+372 PIQVELGFG
-381 LVHLADQSK
+381 LVHLADESK

-402 KNFAKEMG
+402 KNFARDMG

-424 QNNDYRL
+424 QANDYRL

-436 ESTKGQIIPGQWLA
+436 ERTKGQIQPGQWMA
-450 MNAMD
+450 MNATD
-455 SKEILKGTPTTE
+455 SKEILKGIPTKE

-475 WINAVE
+475 WITAVE
-481 KKKAELKGFTVV
+481 KKNAELKGFTVV
-493 DATTVLVTHLSETIK
+493 DATTVLVTHLSETVK
-508 RHAADILSR
+508 RNAAEILSR
-517 QDVQHLLDNL
+517 QDVQHLLDHL
-527 KETHSAVINELIPA
+527 QDTHSAVINELIPA
-541 HLSVGHVHRIL
+541 HLTVGHIHRIL

-572 SDLAPLT
+572 SDMAPHT

-588 ARLALSSSIA
+588 ARQALSNAIA
-598 KTWTGD
+598 KQWKGE
-604 DGHIHTL
+604 DGYIHTL
-611 SLDPDVERAIA
+611 SLDPEIERAIS
-622 EGIRKSANEVS
+622 EGIRKSATEVA

-640 AWKLVDAFSSAI
+640 AWKLVDAFSVAI
-652 QKMTANGF
+652 QKMTASGF
-660 HPVLVCGPQVRIALY
+660 HPVLVCGPQIRIALY
-675 RFLRSTFNNLAVLG
+675 RFLKSTFSDLAVIG

-694 NHIPLKNFAVVRLPD
+694 NSIPLKNFAVVNMPD
-709 EKGTTPAG
+709 AEKGSSLAT

>member
-1 MNIKQL
+1 MIIEQL
-7 FTGDFRKKLVYG
+7 LGKDYRKKLVYG

-38 MPSILLDVALAV
+38 MPAFLLDGALAL
-50 SIAISLLML
+50 SIALSLLML
-59 LVILYLKESAD
+59 LVILYLKDSAD
-70 FTGFPTMLLIATLFR
+70 FTGFPTMLLMATLFR

-94 LILLHGYAGSI
+94 LILLDAYAGNI

-111 FVVQGNY
+111 FVVRGNF

-124 FVILVLVNFI
+124 FIILVLVNFI

-173 IQAREKRKKVEA
+173 LQAREKRQKVEG

-209 ITVIN
+209 ITIIN
-214 IIGGFGIGILQ
+214 VIGGFGIGIFQ
-225 RQMSV
+225 NGMSV
-230 VEALQLY
+230 MDALELY
-237 TLLSIGDGLVSQVP
+237 TLLSIGDGLVSQIP
-251 ALIMSAATGILVT
+251 ALITSAATGILVT
-264 RATAK
+264 RSTAK

-283 FKALWILSLMLSVM
+283 FKAIWILAAMLGAM
-297 MFIPGFPFLPFFVL
+297 MFIPGFPFLPFFTL
-311 AVFFG
+311 AVLFG
-316 CAAYYLPKLQGTLQT
+316 LAAWYLPKLKDSFQS
-331 VLEDDAAGKT
+331 VLEEDATSKT
-341 SHAGGPAKTRAQG
+341 PGFPEAKGA
-354 GKATAS
+354 KADTAAAAE
-360 QEPSMEQLLKLD
+360 QPIEQLLKLD
-372 PIQVELGYG
+372 PIQVELGFG
-381 LVHLADQSK
+381 LVHLADESK

-402 KNFAKEMG
+402 KNFARDMG

-424 QNNDYRL
+424 QANDYRL

-436 ESTKGQIIPGQWLA
+436 ERTKGQIQPGQWMA
-450 MNAMD
+450 MNATD
-455 SKEILKGTPTTE
+455 SKEILKGIPTKE

-475 WINAVE
+475 WITAVE
-481 KKKAELKGFTVV
+481 KKNAELKGFTVV
-493 DATTVLVTHLSETIK
+493 DATTVLVTHLSETVK
-508 RHAADILSR
+508 RNAAEILSR
-517 QDVQHLLDNL
+517 QDVQHLLDHL
-527 KETHSAVINELIPA
+527 QDTHSAVINELIPA
-541 HLSVGHVHRIL
+541 HLTVGHIHRIL

-572 SDLAPLT
+572 SDMAPHT

-588 ARLALSSSIA
+588 ARQALSNAIA
-598 KTWTGD
+598 KQWKGE
-604 DGHIHTL
+604 DGYIHTL
-611 SLDPDVERAIA
+611 SLDPEIERAIS
-622 EGIRKSANEVS
+622 EGIRKSATEVA

-640 AWKLVDAFSSAI
+640 AWKLVDAFSVAI
-652 QKMTANGF
+652 QKMTASGF
-660 HPVLVCGPQVRIALY
+660 HPVLVCGPQIRIALY
-675 RFLRSTFNNLAVLG
+675 RFLKSTFSDLAVIG

-694 NHIPLKNFAVVRLPD
+694 NSIPLKNFAVVNMPD
-709 EKGTTPAG
+709 AEKGSSLAT

>member
-1 MNIKQL
+1 MNIEQL
-7 FTGDFRKKLVYG
+7 LGKDYRKKLIYG

-38 MPSILLDVALAV
+38 LPAFLLDGALAL

-59 LVILYLKESAD
+59 LVILYLKDSAD
-70 FTGFPTMLLIATLFR
+70 FTGFPTMLLMATLFR

-94 LILLHGYAGSI
+94 LILLNGYAGNI

-111 FVVQGNY
+111 FVVKGNF

-124 FVILVLVNFI
+124 FIILVLVNFI

-173 IQAREKRKKVEA
+173 LQAREKRQKVEG

-209 ITVIN
+209 ITIIN
-214 IIGGFGIGILQ
+214 VIGGFGIGIFQ
-225 RQMSV
+225 NGMSV
-230 VEALQLY
+230 MDALELY
-237 TLLSIGDGLVSQVP
+237 TLLSIGDGLVSQIP
-251 ALIMSAATGILVT
+251 ALITSAATGILVT
-264 RATAK
+264 RSTAK

-283 FKALWILSLMLSVM
+283 FKAIWILAAMLGAM
-297 MFIPGFPFLPFFVL
+297 MFIPGFPFLPFFTL
-311 AVFFG
+311 AVLFG
-316 CAAYYLPKLQGTLQT
+316 LAAWYLPKLKDSFQS
-331 VLEDDAAGKT
+331 VLEEDATSKKAGFPQAKGAKADT
-341 SHAGGPAKTRAQG
+341 AAPAEQ
-354 GKATAS
+354 
-360 QEPSMEQLLKLD
+360 PIEQLLKLD
-372 PIQVELGYG
+372 PIQVELGFG
-381 LVHLADQSK
+381 LVHLADESK

-402 KNFAKEMG
+402 KNFARDMG

-424 QNNDYRL
+424 QANDYRL

-436 ESTKGQIIPGQWLA
+436 ERTKGQIQPGQWMA
-450 MNAMD
+450 MNATD
-455 SKEILKGTPTTE
+455 SKEILKGIPTKE

-475 WINAVE
+475 WITAVE
-481 KKKAELKGFTVV
+481 KKNAELKGFTVV
-493 DATTVLVTHLSETIK
+493 DATTVLVTHLSETVK
-508 RHAADILSR
+508 RNAAEILSR
-517 QDVQHLLDNL
+517 QDVQHLLDHL
-527 KETHSAVINELIPA
+527 QDTHSAVINELIPA
-541 HLSVGHVHRIL
+541 HLTVGHIHRIL

-572 SDLAPLT
+572 SDMAPHT

-588 ARLALSSSIA
+588 ARQALSNAIA
-598 KTWTGD
+598 KQWKGE
-604 DGHIHTL
+604 DGYIHTL
-611 SLDPDVERAIA
+611 SLDPEIERAIS
-622 EGIRKSANEVS
+622 EGIRKSATEVA

-640 AWKLVDAFSSAI
+640 AWKLVDAFSVAI
-652 QKMTANGF
+652 QKMTASGF
-660 HPVLVCGPQVRIALY
+660 HPVLVCGPQIRIALY
-675 RFLRSTFNNLAVLG
+675 RFLKSTFSDLAVIG

-694 NHIPLKNFAVVRLPD
+694 NSIPLKNFAVVNMPD
-709 EKGTTPAG
+709 AEKGSSLAT

>member
-1 MNIKQL
+1 MLNIENLLGKEY
-7 FTGDFRKKLVYG
+7 RKKLVYG

-38 MPSILLDVALAV
+38 MPAFLLDGALAL
-50 SIAISLLML
+50 SIALSLLML
-59 LVILYLKESAD
+59 LVILYLKDSAD
-70 FTGFPTMLLIATLFR
+70 FTGFPTMLLMATLFR

-94 LILLHGYAGSI
+94 LILLNGYAGNI

-111 FVVQGNY
+111 FVVRGNF

-124 FVILVLVNFI
+124 FIILVLVNFI

-173 IQAREKRKKVEA
+173 VKAREKRKKVEG

-214 IIGGFGIGILQ
+214 VIGGFGIGIFQ

-230 VEALQLY
+230 MDALELY
-237 TLLSIGDGLVSQVP
+237 TLLSIGDGLVSQIP
-251 ALIMSAATGILVT
+251 ALITSAATGILVT

-283 FKALWILSLMLSVM
+283 FKAIWILAAMLGVM
-297 MFIPGFPFLPFFVL
+297 MFIPGFPFLPFFTL
-311 AVFFG
+311 AVLFG
-316 CAAYYLPKLQGTLQT
+316 LAAWYLPRLKDSFES
-331 VLEDDAAGKT
+331 VLHDDASSDT
-341 SHAGGPAKTRAQG
+341 SSLPQAKGANS
-354 GKATAS
+354 KSATAAE
-360 QEPSMEQLLKLD
+360 QPIEQLLKLD

-390 NGDLLARITGIR
+390 NGDLLARITGVR
-402 KNFAKEMG
+402 KNFAKDMG
-410 LIVPPIKVKDNLQL
+410 LIVPPIKVKDNLQM
-424 QNNDYRL
+424 QANDYRL

-436 ESTKGQIIPGQWLA
+436 ERTKGQIQPGQWMA
-450 MNAMD
+450 MNATD
-455 SKEILKGTPTTE
+455 SKEILKGIPTKE

-475 WINAVE
+475 WITAVE
-481 KKKAELKGFTVV
+481 KKNAELKGFTVV

-508 RHAADILSR
+508 RNAAEILSR
-517 QDVQHLLDNL
+517 QDVQHLLDHL
-527 KETHSAVINELIPA
+527 QDTHSAVINELIPA
-541 HLSVGHVHRIL
+541 HLTVGHIHRIL

-572 SDLAPLT
+572 SDMAPHT

-588 ARLALSSSIA
+588 ARQALSNAIA
-598 KTWTGD
+598 KPWKGE
-604 DGHIHTL
+604 DGYIHTL
-611 SLDPDVERAIA
+611 SLDPEIERAIS
-622 EGIRKSANEVS
+622 EGIRKSATEVA

-640 AWKLVDAFSSAI
+640 AWKLVDAFSMAI
-652 QKMTANGF
+652 QKMTASGF
-660 HPVLVCGPQVRIALY
+660 HPVLVCGPQIRIALY
-675 RFLRSTFNNLAVLG
+675 RFLKSTFSDLAVIG

-694 NHIPLKNFAVVRLPD
+694 NSIPLKNFAVVNMP
-709 EKGTTPAG
+709 EAEGISPSAT

>member
-1 MNIKQL
+1 MMIIEQL
-7 FTGDFRKKLVYG
+7 LGKDYRKKLVYG

-38 MPSILLDVALAV
+38 LPAFLLDGALAL

-59 LVILYLKESAD
+59 LVILYLKDSAD
-70 FTGFPTMLLIATLFR
+70 FTGFPTMLLMATLFR

-94 LILLHGYAGSI
+94 LILLNGYAGNI

-111 FVVQGNY
+111 FVVKGNF

-124 FVILVLVNFI
+124 FIILVLVNFI

-173 IQAREKRKKVEA
+173 IQAREKRKKVEG

-209 ITVIN
+209 ITIIN
-214 IIGGFGIGILQ
+214 VIGGFGIGIFQ
-225 RQMSV
+225 NGMSV
-230 VEALQLY
+230 MDALELY
-237 TLLSIGDGLVSQVP
+237 TLLSIGDGLVSQIP
-251 ALIMSAATGILVT
+251 ALITSAATGILVT
-264 RATAK
+264 RSTAK

-283 FKALWILSLMLSVM
+283 FKAIWILAAMLGVM
-297 MFIPGFPFLPFFVL
+297 MFIPGFPFLPFFTL
-311 AVFFG
+311 AVLFG
-316 CAAYYLPKLQGTLQT
+316 LAAWYLPKLKDSFQS
-331 VLEDDAAGKT
+331 VLEEDATSKT
-341 SHAGGPAKTRAQG
+341 PGFPEAKGA
-354 GKATAS
+354 KADTAAAAE
-360 QEPSMEQLLKLD
+360 QPIEQLLKLD
-372 PIQVELGYG
+372 PIQVELGFG
-381 LVHLADQSK
+381 LVHLADESK

-402 KNFAKEMG
+402 KNFARDMG

-424 QNNDYRL
+424 QANDYRL

-436 ESTKGQIIPGQWLA
+436 ERTKGQIQPGQWMA
-450 MNAMD
+450 MNATD
-455 SKEILKGTPTTE
+455 SKEILKGIPTKE

-475 WINAVE
+475 WITAVE

-493 DATTVLVTHLSETIK
+493 DATTVLVTHLSETVK
-508 RHAADILSR
+508 RNAAEILSR
-517 QDVQHLLDNL
+517 QDVQHLLDHL
-527 KETHSAVINELIPA
+527 QDTHSAVINELIPA
-541 HLSVGHVHRIL
+541 HLTVGHIHRIL

-572 SDLAPLT
+572 SDMAPHT

-588 ARLALSSSIA
+588 ARQALSNAIA
-598 KTWTGD
+598 KQWKGE
-604 DGHIHTL
+604 DGYIHTL
-611 SLDPDVERAIA
+611 SLDPEIERAIS
-622 EGIRKSANEVS
+622 EGIRKSATEVA

-640 AWKLVDAFSSAI
+640 AWKLVDAFSVAI
-652 QKMTANGF
+652 QKMTASGF
-660 HPVLVCGPQVRIALY
+660 HPVLVCGPQIRIALY
-675 RFLRSTFNNLAVLG
+675 RFLKSTFSDLAVIG

-694 NHIPLKNFAVVRLPD
+694 NSIPLKNFAVVNMPD
-709 EKGTTPAG
+709 AEKGSSLAT

>member
-1 MNIKQL
+1 MMNIEQL
-7 FTGDFRKKLVYG
+7 LGKDYRKKLIYG

-38 MPSILLDVALAV
+38 MPAFLLDGALAL
-50 SIAISLLML
+50 SIALSLLML
-59 LVILYLKESAD
+59 LVILYLKDSAD
-70 FTGFPTMLLIATLFR
+70 FTGFPTMLLMATLFR

-94 LILLHGYAGSI
+94 LILLDAYAGNI

-111 FVVQGNY
+111 FVVRGNF

-124 FVILVLVNFI
+124 FIILVLVNFI

-173 IQAREKRKKVEA
+173 IQAREKRKKVEG

-209 ITVIN
+209 ITIIN
-214 IIGGFGIGILQ
+214 VIGGFGIGIFQ
-225 RQMSV
+225 KQMSAMD
-230 VEALQLY
+230 ALELY
-237 TLLSIGDGLVSQVP
+237 TLLSIGDGLVSQIP
-251 ALIMSAATGILVT
+251 ALITSAATAILVT
-264 RATAK
+264 RSTAK

-283 FKALWILSLMLSVM
+283 FKAIWILAAMLGVM
-297 MFIPGFPFLPFFVL
+297 MFIPGFPFLPFFTL
-311 AVFFG
+311 AVLFG
-316 CAAYYLPKLQGTLQT
+316 LAAWYLPKLKDSFQS
-331 VLEDDAAGKT
+331 VLEEDATSKT
-341 SHAGGPAKTRAQG
+341 PGFPEAKGAKADTAAPAEQ
-354 GKATAS
+354 
-360 QEPSMEQLLKLD
+360 PIEQLLKLD
-372 PIQVELGYG
+372 PIQVELGFG
-381 LVHLADQSK
+381 LVHLADESK

-402 KNFAKEMG
+402 KNFARDMG

-424 QNNDYRL
+424 QANDYRL

-436 ESTKGQIIPGQWLA
+436 ERTKGQIQPGQWMA
-450 MNAMD
+450 MNATD
-455 SKEILKGTPTTE
+455 SKEILKGIPTKE

-475 WINAVE
+475 WITAVE
-481 KKKAELKGFTVV
+481 KKNAELKGFTVV
-493 DATTVLVTHLSETIK
+493 DATTVLVTHLSETVK
-508 RHAADILSR
+508 RNAAEILSR
-517 QDVQHLLDNL
+517 QDVQHLLDHL
-527 KETHSAVINELIPA
+527 QDTHSAVINELIPA
-541 HLSVGHVHRIL
+541 HLTVGHIHRIL

-572 SDLAPLT
+572 SDMAPHT

-588 ARLALSSSIA
+588 ARQALSNAIA
-598 KTWTGD
+598 KQWKGE
-604 DGHIHTL
+604 DGYIHTL
-611 SLDPDVERAIA
+611 SLDPEIERAIS
-622 EGIRKSANEVS
+622 EGIRKSATEVA

-640 AWKLVDAFSSAI
+640 AWKLVDAFSVAI
-652 QKMTANGF
+652 QKMTASGF
-660 HPVLVCGPQVRIALY
+660 HPVLVCGPQIRIALY
-675 RFLRSTFNNLAVLG
+675 RFLKSTFSDLAVIG

-694 NHIPLKNFAVVRLPD
+694 NSIPLKNFAVVNMPD
-709 EKGTTPAG
+709 AEKGSSLAT

>member
-1 MNIKQL
+1 MIIEQL
-7 FTGDFRKKLVYG
+7 LGKDYRKKLVYG

-38 MPSILLDVALAV
+38 LPAFLLDGALAL

-59 LVILYLKESAD
+59 LVILYLKDSAD
-70 FTGFPTMLLIATLFR
+70 FTGFPTMLLMATLFR

-94 LILLHGYAGSI
+94 LILLNGYAGNI

-111 FVVQGNY
+111 FVVKGNF

-124 FVILVLVNFI
+124 FIILVLVNFI

-173 IQAREKRKKVEA
+173 IQAREKRKKVEG

-209 ITVIN
+209 ITIIN
-214 IIGGFGIGILQ
+214 VIGGFGIGIFQ
-225 RQMSV
+225 NGMSV
-230 VEALQLY
+230 MDALELY
-237 TLLSIGDGLVSQVP
+237 TLLSIGDGLVSQIP
-251 ALIMSAATGILVT
+251 ALITSAATGILVT

-283 FKALWILSLMLSVM
+283 FKAIWILAAMLGVM
-297 MFIPGFPFLPFFVL
+297 MFIPGFPFLPFFTL
-311 AVFFG
+311 AVLFG
-316 CAAYYLPKLQGTLQT
+316 LAAWYLPKLKDSFQS
-331 VLEDDAAGKT
+331 VLEEDATSKT
-341 SHAGGPAKTRAQG
+341 PGFPEAKGA
-354 GKATAS
+354 KADTAAAAE
-360 QEPSMEQLLKLD
+360 QPIEQLLKLD
-372 PIQVELGYG
+372 PIQVELGFG
-381 LVHLADQSK
+381 LVHLADESK

-402 KNFAKEMG
+402 KNFARDMG

-424 QNNDYRL
+424 QANDYRL

-436 ESTKGQIIPGQWLA
+436 ERTKGQIQPGQWMA
-450 MNAMD
+450 MNATD
-455 SKEILKGTPTTE
+455 SKEILKGIPTKE

-475 WINAVE
+475 WITAVE

-493 DATTVLVTHLSETIK
+493 DATTVLVTHLSETVK
-508 RHAADILSR
+508 RNAAEILSR
-517 QDVQHLLDNL
+517 QDVQHLLDHL
-527 KETHSAVINELIPA
+527 QDTHSAVINELIPA
-541 HLSVGHVHRIL
+541 HLTVGHIHRIL

-572 SDLAPLT
+572 SDMAPHT

-588 ARLALSSSIA
+588 ARQALSNAIA
-598 KTWTGD
+598 KQWKGE
-604 DGHIHTL
+604 DGYIHTL
-611 SLDPDVERAIA
+611 SLDPEIERAIS
-622 EGIRKSANEVS
+622 EGIRKSATEVA

-640 AWKLVDAFSSAI
+640 AWKLVDAFSVAI
-652 QKMTANGF
+652 QKMTASGF
-660 HPVLVCGPQVRIALY
+660 HPVLVCGPQIRIALY
-675 RFLRSTFNNLAVLG
+675 RFLKSTFSDLAVIG

-694 NHIPLKNFAVVRLPD
+694 NSIPLKNFAVVNMPD
-709 EKGTTPAG
+709 AEKGSSLAT

>member
-1 MNIKQL
+1 MMNIEQL
-7 FTGDFRKKLVYG
+7 LGKDYRKKLIYG

-38 MPSILLDVALAV
+38 MPAFLLDGALAL
-50 SIAISLLML
+50 SIALSLLML
-59 LVILYLKESAD
+59 LVILYLKDSAD
-70 FTGFPTMLLIATLFR
+70 FTGFPTMLLMATLFR

-94 LILLHGYAGSI
+94 LILLNGYAGNI

-111 FVVQGNY
+111 FVVKGNF

-124 FVILVLVNFI
+124 FIILVLVNFI

-173 IQAREKRKKVEA
+173 IQAREKRKKVEG

-209 ITVIN
+209 ITIIN
-214 IIGGFGIGILQ
+214 VIGGFGIGIFQ
-225 RQMSV
+225 KQMSAMD
-230 VEALQLY
+230 ALELY
-237 TLLSIGDGLVSQVP
+237 TLLSIGDGLVSQIP
-251 ALIMSAATGILVT
+251 ALITSAATGILVT
-264 RATAK
+264 RSTAK

-283 FKALWILSLMLSVM
+283 FKAIWILAAMLGAM
-297 MFIPGFPFLPFFVL
+297 MFIPGFPFLPFFTL
-311 AVFFG
+311 AVLFG
-316 CAAYYLPKLQGTLQT
+316 LAAWYLPKLKDSFQS
-331 VLEDDAAGKT
+331 VLEEDATSKT
-341 SHAGGPAKTRAQG
+341 PGFPEAKGAKADTAAPAEQ
-354 GKATAS
+354 
-360 QEPSMEQLLKLD
+360 PIEQLLKLD
-372 PIQVELGYG
+372 PIQVELGFG
-381 LVHLADQSK
+381 LVHLADESK

-402 KNFAKEMG
+402 KNFARDMG

-424 QNNDYRL
+424 QANDYRL

-436 ESTKGQIIPGQWLA
+436 ERTKGQIQPGQWMA
-450 MNAMD
+450 MNATD
-455 SKEILKGTPTTE
+455 SKEILKGIPTKE

-475 WINAVE
+475 WITAVE
-481 KKKAELKGFTVV
+481 KKNAELKGFTVV
-493 DATTVLVTHLSETIK
+493 DATTVLVTHLSETVK
-508 RHAADILSR
+508 RNAAEILSR
-517 QDVQHLLDNL
+517 QDVQHLLDHL
-527 KETHSAVINELIPA
+527 QDTHSAVINELIPA
-541 HLSVGHVHRIL
+541 HLTVGHIHRIL

-572 SDLAPLT
+572 SDMAPHT

-588 ARLALSSSIA
+588 ARQALSNAIA
-598 KTWTGD
+598 KQWKGE
-604 DGHIHTL
+604 DGYIHTL
-611 SLDPDVERAIA
+611 SLDPEIERAIS
-622 EGIRKSANEVS
+622 EGIRKSATEVA

-640 AWKLVDAFSSAI
+640 AWKLVDAFSVAI
-652 QKMTANGF
+652 QKMTASGF
-660 HPVLVCGPQVRIALY
+660 HPVLVCGPQIRIALY
-675 RFLRSTFNNLAVLG
+675 RFLKSTFSDLAVIG

-694 NHIPLKNFAVVRLPD
+694 NSIPLKNFAVVNMPD
-709 EKGTTPAG
+709 AEKGSSLAT

>member
-1 MNIKQL
+1 MMIIEQL
-7 FTGDFRKKLVYG
+7 LGKDYRKKLVYG

-38 MPSILLDVALAV
+38 LPAFLLDGALAL

-59 LVILYLKESAD
+59 LVILYLKDSAD
-70 FTGFPTMLLIATLFR
+70 FTGFPTMLLMATLFR

-94 LILLHGYAGSI
+94 LILLDAYAGNI

-111 FVVQGNY
+111 FVVRGNF

-124 FVILVLVNFI
+124 FIILVLVNFI

-173 IQAREKRKKVEA
+173 LQAREKRQKVEG

-209 ITVIN
+209 ITIIN
-214 IIGGFGIGILQ
+214 VIGGFGIGIFQ
-225 RQMSV
+225 KQMSAMD
-230 VEALQLY
+230 ALELY
-237 TLLSIGDGLVSQVP
+237 TLLSIGDGLVSQIP
-251 ALIMSAATGILVT
+251 ALITSAATGILVT
-264 RATAK
+264 RSTAK

-283 FKALWILSLMLSVM
+283 FKAIWILAAMLGAM
-297 MFIPGFPFLPFFVL
+297 MFIPGFPFLPFFTL
-311 AVFFG
+311 AVLFG
-316 CAAYYLPKLQGTLQT
+316 LAAWYLPKLKDSFQS
-331 VLEDDAAGKT
+331 VLEEDATSKKAGFPQAKGAKADT
-341 SHAGGPAKTRAQG
+341 AAPAEQ
-354 GKATAS
+354 
-360 QEPSMEQLLKLD
+360 PIEQLLKLD
-372 PIQVELGYG
+372 PIQVELGFG
-381 LVHLADQSK
+381 LVHLADESK

-402 KNFAKEMG
+402 KNFARDMG

-424 QNNDYRL
+424 QANDYRL

-436 ESTKGQIIPGQWLA
+436 ERTKGQIQPGQWMA
-450 MNAMD
+450 MNATD
-455 SKEILKGTPTTE
+455 SKEILKGIPTKE

-475 WINAVE
+475 WITAVE
-481 KKKAELKGFTVV
+481 KKNAELKGFTVV
-493 DATTVLVTHLSETIK
+493 DATTVLVTHLSETVK
-508 RHAADILSR
+508 RNAAEILSR
-517 QDVQHLLDNL
+517 QDVQHLLDHL
-527 KETHSAVINELIPA
+527 QDTHSAVINELIPA
-541 HLSVGHVHRIL
+541 HLTVGHIHRIL

-572 SDLAPLT
+572 SDMAPHT

-588 ARLALSSSIA
+588 ARQALSNAIA
-598 KTWTGD
+598 KQWKGE
-604 DGHIHTL
+604 DGYIHTL
-611 SLDPDVERAIA
+611 SLDPEIERAIS
-622 EGIRKSANEVS
+622 EGIRKSATEVA

-640 AWKLVDAFSSAI
+640 AWKLVDAFSVAI
-652 QKMTANGF
+652 QKMTASGF
-660 HPVLVCGPQVRIALY
+660 HPVLVCGPQIRIALY
-675 RFLRSTFNNLAVLG
+675 RFLKSTFSDLAVIG

-694 NHIPLKNFAVVRLPD
+694 NSIPLKNFAVVNMPD
-709 EKGTTPAG
+709 AEKGSSLAT

>member
-1 MNIKQL
+1 MMNIEQL
-7 FTGDFRKKLVYG
+7 LGKDYRKKLIYG

-38 MPSILLDVALAV
+38 LPAFLLDGALAL

-59 LVILYLKESAD
+59 LVILYLKDSAD
-70 FTGFPTMLLIATLFR
+70 FTGFPTMLLMATLFR

-94 LILLHGYAGSI
+94 LILLNGYAGNI

-111 FVVQGNY
+111 FVVKGNF

-124 FVILVLVNFI
+124 FIILVLVNFI

-173 IQAREKRKKVEA
+173 LQAREKRQKVEG

-209 ITVIN
+209 ITIIN
-214 IIGGFGIGILQ
+214 VIGGFGIGIFQ
-225 RQMSV
+225 KQMSAMD
-230 VEALQLY
+230 ALELY
-237 TLLSIGDGLVSQVP
+237 TLLSIGDGLVSQIP
-251 ALIMSAATGILVT
+251 ALITSAATGILVT
-264 RATAK
+264 RSTAK

-283 FKALWILSLMLSVM
+283 FKAIWILAAMLGAM
-297 MFIPGFPFLPFFVL
+297 MFIPGFPFLPFFTL
-311 AVFFG
+311 AVLFG
-316 CAAYYLPKLQGTLQT
+316 LAAWYLPKLKDSFQS
-331 VLEDDAAGKT
+331 VLEEDATSKKAGFPQAKGAKADT
-341 SHAGGPAKTRAQG
+341 AAPAEQ
-354 GKATAS
+354 
-360 QEPSMEQLLKLD
+360 PIEQLLKLD
-372 PIQVELGYG
+372 PIQVELGFG
-381 LVHLADQSK
+381 LVHLADESK

-402 KNFAKEMG
+402 KNFARDMG

-424 QNNDYRL
+424 QANDYRL

-436 ESTKGQIIPGQWLA
+436 ERTKGQIQPGQWMA
-450 MNAMD
+450 MNATD
-455 SKEILKGTPTTE
+455 SKEILKGIPTKE

-475 WINAVE
+475 WITAVE
-481 KKKAELKGFTVV
+481 KKNAELKGFTVV
-493 DATTVLVTHLSETIK
+493 DATTVLVTHLSETVK
-508 RHAADILSR
+508 RNAAEILSR
-517 QDVQHLLDNL
+517 QDVQHLLDHL
-527 KETHSAVINELIPA
+527 QDTHSAVINELIPA
-541 HLSVGHVHRIL
+541 HLTVGHIHRIL

-572 SDLAPLT
+572 SDMAPHT

-588 ARLALSSSIA
+588 ARQALSNAIA
-598 KTWTGD
+598 KQWKGE
-604 DGHIHTL
+604 DGYIHTL
-611 SLDPDVERAIA
+611 SLDPEIERAIS
-622 EGIRKSANEVS
+622 EGIRKSATEVA

-640 AWKLVDAFSSAI
+640 AWKLVDAFSVAI
-652 QKMTANGF
+652 QKMTASGF
-660 HPVLVCGPQVRIALY
+660 HPVLVCGPQIRIALY
-675 RFLRSTFNNLAVLG
+675 RFLKSTFSDLAVIG

-694 NHIPLKNFAVVRLPD
+694 NSIPLKNFAVVNMPD
-709 EKGTTPAG
+709 AEKGSSLAT

>member
-1 MNIKQL
+1 MMIIEKL
-7 FTGDFRKKLVYG
+7 LGSDYRKKLVYG
-19 LDIWLPLALF
+19 LDVWLPLALF

-38 MPSILLDVALAV
+38 MPAFLLDGALAL

-59 LVILYLKESAD
+59 LVILYLKDSAD
-70 FTGFPTMLLIATLFR
+70 FTGFPTMLLMATLFR

-94 LILLHGYAGSI
+94 LILLNGYAGNI

-111 FVVQGNY
+111 FVVKGNF

-124 FVILVLVNFI
+124 FIILVLVNFI

-173 IQAREKRKKVEA
+173 IQAREKRKKVEG

-209 ITVIN
+209 ITIIN
-214 IIGGFGIGILQ
+214 VIGGFGIGIFQ
-225 RQMSV
+225 KQMSV
-230 VEALQLY
+230 MDALELY
-237 TLLSIGDGLVSQVP
+237 TLLSIGDGLVSQIP
-251 ALIMSAATGILVT
+251 ALITSAATGILVT

-283 FKALWILSLMLSVM
+283 FKAIWILAAMLSVM
-297 MFIPGFPFLPFFVL
+297 MFIPGFPFLPFFTL
-311 AVFFG
+311 AVLFG
-316 CAAYYLPKLQGTLQT
+316 LAAWYLPKLKDSFQS
-331 VLEDDAAGKT
+331 VLEEDASSNTPGSLEAKGAKADT
-341 SHAGGPAKTRAQG
+341 AAPAEQ
-354 GKATAS
+354 
-360 QEPSMEQLLKLD
+360 PIEQLLKLD
-372 PIQVELGYG
+372 PIQVELGFG
-381 LVHLADQSK
+381 LVHLADESK

-402 KNFAKEMG
+402 KNFARDMG

-424 QNNDYRL
+424 QANDYRL

-436 ESTKGQIIPGQWLA
+436 ERTKGQIQPGQWMA
-450 MNAMD
+450 MNATD
-455 SKEILKGTPTTE
+455 SKEILKGIPTKE

-475 WINAVE
+475 WITAVE
-481 KKKAELKGFTVV
+481 KKNAELKGFTVV
-493 DATTVLVTHLSETIK
+493 DATTVLVTHLSETVK
-508 RHAADILSR
+508 RNAAEILSR
-517 QDVQHLLDNL
+517 QDVQHLLDHL
-527 KETHSAVINELIPA
+527 QDTHSAVINELIPA
-541 HLSVGHVHRIL
+541 HLTVGHIHRIL

-572 SDLAPLT
+572 SDMAPHT

-588 ARLALSSSIA
+588 ARQALSNAIA
-598 KTWTGD
+598 KQWKGE
-604 DGHIHTL
+604 DGYIHTL
-611 SLDPDVERAIA
+611 SLDPEIERAIS
-622 EGIRKSANEVS
+622 EGIRKSATEVA

-640 AWKLVDAFSSAI
+640 AWKLVDAFSVAI
-652 QKMTANGF
+652 QKMTASGF
-660 HPVLVCGPQVRIALY
+660 HPVLVCGPQIRIALY
-675 RFLRSTFNNLAVLG
+675 RFLKSTFSDLAVIG

-694 NHIPLKNFAVVRLPD
+694 NSIPLKNFAVVNMPD
-709 EKGTTPAG
+709 AEKGNPLAT

>member
-1 MNIKQL
+1 MMIIEQL
-7 FTGDFRKKLVYG
+7 LGKDYRKKLVYG

-38 MPSILLDVALAV
+38 LPAFLLDGALAL
-50 SIAISLLML
+50 SIALSLLML
-59 LVILYLKESAD
+59 LVILYLKDSAD
-70 FTGFPTMLLIATLFR
+70 FTGFPTMLLMATLFR

-94 LILLHGYAGSI
+94 LILLNGYAGNI

-111 FVVQGNY
+111 FVVKGNF

-124 FVILVLVNFI
+124 FIILVLVNFI

-173 IQAREKRKKVEA
+173 IQAREKRKKVEG

-209 ITVIN
+209 ITIIN
-214 IIGGFGIGILQ
+214 VIGGFGIGIFQ
-225 RQMSV
+225 KGMSV
-230 VEALQLY
+230 MDALELY
-237 TLLSIGDGLVSQVP
+237 TLLSIGDGLVSQIP
-251 ALIMSAATGILVT
+251 ALITSAATGILVT
-264 RATAK
+264 RSTAK

-283 FKALWILSLMLSVM
+283 FKAIWILAAMLGVM
-297 MFIPGFPFLPFFVL
+297 MFIPGFPFLPFFTL
-311 AVFFG
+311 AVLFG
-316 CAAYYLPKLQGTLQT
+316 LAAWYLPKLKDSFQS
-331 VLEDDAAGKT
+331 VLEEDATSKT
-341 SHAGGPAKTRAQG
+341 PGFPEAKGA
-354 GKATAS
+354 KADTAAAAE
-360 QEPSMEQLLKLD
+360 QPIEQLLKLD
-372 PIQVELGYG
+372 PIQVELGFG
-381 LVHLADQSK
+381 LVHLADESK

-402 KNFAKEMG
+402 KNFARDMG

-424 QNNDYRL
+424 QANDYRL

-436 ESTKGQIIPGQWLA
+436 ERTKGQIQPGQWMA
-450 MNAMD
+450 MNATD
-455 SKEILKGTPTTE
+455 SKEILKGIPTKE

-475 WINAVE
+475 WITAVE
-481 KKKAELKGFTVV
+481 KKNAELKGFTVV
-493 DATTVLVTHLSETIK
+493 DATTVLVTHLSETVK
-508 RHAADILSR
+508 RNAAEILSR
-517 QDVQHLLDNL
+517 QDVQHLLDHL
-527 KETHSAVINELIPA
+527 QDTHSAVINELIPA
-541 HLSVGHVHRIL
+541 HLTVGHIHRIL

-572 SDLAPLT
+572 SDMAPHT

-588 ARLALSSSIA
+588 ARQALSNAIA
-598 KTWTGD
+598 KQWKGE
-604 DGHIHTL
+604 DGYIHTL
-611 SLDPDVERAIA
+611 SLDPEIERAIS
-622 EGIRKSANEVS
+622 EGIRKSATEVA

-640 AWKLVDAFSSAI
+640 AWKLVDAFSVAI
-652 QKMTANGF
+652 QKMTASGF
-660 HPVLVCGPQVRIALY
+660 HPVLVCGPQIRIALY
-675 RFLRSTFNNLAVLG
+675 RFLKSTFSDLAVIG

-694 NHIPLKNFAVVRLPD
+694 NSIPLKNFAVVNMPD
-709 EKGTTPAG
+709 AEKGSSLAT

>member
-1 MNIKQL
+1 MMIIEKFL
-7 FTGDFRKKLVYG
+7 GSDYRKKLVYG
-19 LDIWLPLALF
+19 LDVWLPLALF

-38 MPSILLDVALAV
+38 MPAFLLDGALAL

-70 FTGFPTMLLIATLFR
+70 FTGFPTMLLMATLFR

-94 LILLHGYAGSI
+94 LILLDGYAGNI

-111 FVVQGNY
+111 FVVKGNF

-124 FVILVLVNFI
+124 FIILVLVNFI

-173 IQAREKRKKVEA
+173 IQAREKRKKVEG

-209 ITVIN
+209 ITIIN
-214 IIGGFGIGILQ
+214 VIGGFGIGIFQ

-230 VEALQLY
+230 MDALELY
-237 TLLSIGDGLVSQVP
+237 TLLSIGDGLVSQIP
-251 ALIMSAATGILVT
+251 ALITSAATGILVT

-283 FKALWILSLMLSVM
+283 FKAIWILAAMLGVM
-297 MFIPGFPFLPFFVL
+297 MFIPGFPFLPFFTL
-311 AVFFG
+311 AVLFG
-316 CAAYYLPKLQGTLQT
+316 LAAWYLPRLKDSFQS
-331 VLEDDAAGKT
+331 VLEEDATSKT
-341 SHAGGPAKTRAQG
+341 PGSPQAKGAKANSAAPAEQ
-354 GKATAS
+354 
-360 QEPSMEQLLKLD
+360 PIEQLLKLD
-372 PIQVELGYG
+372 PIQVELGFG
-381 LVHLADQSK
+381 LVHLADESK
-390 NGDLLARITGIR
+390 NGDLLPRITGIR
-402 KNFAKEMG
+402 KNFARDMG

-424 QNNDYRL
+424 QANDYRL

-436 ESTKGQIIPGQWLA
+436 ERTKGQIQPGHWMA
-450 MNAMD
+450 MNATD
-455 SKEILKGTPTTE
+455 SKEILKGIPTKE

-475 WINAVE
+475 WITAVE
-481 KKKAELKGFTVV
+481 KKNAELKGFTVV
-493 DATTVLVTHLSETIK
+493 DSTTVLVTHLSETIK
-508 RHAADILSR
+508 RNAAEILSR
-517 QDVQHLLDNL
+517 QDVQHLLDHL
-527 KETHSAVINELIPA
+527 QDTHSAVINELIPA
-541 HLSVGHVHRIL
+541 HLTVGHIHRIL

-572 SDLAPLT
+572 SDMAPHT

-588 ARLALSSSIA
+588 ARQALSNAIA
-598 KTWTGD
+598 KQWKGE
-604 DGHIHTL
+604 DGYIHTL
-611 SLDPDVERAIA
+611 SLDPEIERAIS
-622 EGIRKSANEVS
+622 EGIRKSATEVA

-640 AWKLVDAFSSAI
+640 AWKLVDAFSVAI
-652 QKMTANGF
+652 QKMTASGF
-660 HPVLVCGPQVRIALY
+660 HPVLVCGPQIRIALY
-675 RFLRSTFNNLAVLG
+675 RFLKSTFSDLAVIG

-694 NHIPLKNFAVVRLPD
+694 NSIPLKNFAVVNMPD
-709 EKGTTPAG
+709 AEKGNPLAT

>member
-1 MNIKQL
+1 MIIEQL
-7 FTGDFRKKLVYG
+7 LGKDYRKKLVYG

-38 MPSILLDVALAV
+38 LPAFLLDGALAL

-59 LVILYLKESAD
+59 LVILYLKDSAD
-70 FTGFPTMLLIATLFR
+70 FTGFPTMLLMATLFR

-94 LILLHGYAGSI
+94 LILLNGYAGNI

-111 FVVQGNY
+111 FVVKGNF

-124 FVILVLVNFI
+124 FIILVLVNFI

-173 IQAREKRKKVEA
+173 LQAREKRQKVEG

-209 ITVIN
+209 ITIIN
-214 IIGGFGIGILQ
+214 VIGGFGIGIFQ
-225 RQMSV
+225 KQMSAMD
-230 VEALQLY
+230 ALELY
-237 TLLSIGDGLVSQVP
+237 TLLSIGDGLVSQIP
-251 ALIMSAATGILVT
+251 ALITSAATGILVT
-264 RATAK
+264 RSTAK

-283 FKALWILSLMLSVM
+283 FKAIWILAAMLGVM
-297 MFIPGFPFLPFFVL
+297 MFIPGFPFLPFFTL
-311 AVFFG
+311 AVLFG
-316 CAAYYLPKLQGTLQT
+316 LAAWYLPKLKDSFQS
-331 VLEDDAAGKT
+331 VLEEDATSKT
-341 SHAGGPAKTRAQG
+341 PGFPEAKGAKADTAAPAEQ
-354 GKATAS
+354 
-360 QEPSMEQLLKLD
+360 PIEQLLKLD
-372 PIQVELGYG
+372 PIQVELGFG
-381 LVHLADQSK
+381 LVHLADESK

-402 KNFAKEMG
+402 KNFARDMG

-424 QNNDYRL
+424 QANDYRL

-436 ESTKGQIIPGQWLA
+436 ERTKGQIQPGQWMA
-450 MNAMD
+450 MNATD
-455 SKEILKGTPTTE
+455 SKEILKGIPTKE

-475 WINAVE
+475 WITAVE
-481 KKKAELKGFTVV
+481 KKNAELKGFTVV
-493 DATTVLVTHLSETIK
+493 DATTVLVTHLSETVK
-508 RHAADILSR
+508 RNAAEILSR
-517 QDVQHLLDNL
+517 QDVQHLLDHL
-527 KETHSAVINELIPA
+527 QDTHSAVINELIPA
-541 HLSVGHVHRIL
+541 HLTVGHIHRIL

-572 SDLAPLT
+572 SDMAPHT

-588 ARLALSSSIA
+588 ARQALSNAIA
-598 KTWTGD
+598 KQWKGE
-604 DGHIHTL
+604 DGYIHTL
-611 SLDPDVERAIA
+611 SLDPEIERAIS
-622 EGIRKSANEVS
+622 EGIRKSATEVA

-640 AWKLVDAFSSAI
+640 AWKLVDAFSVAI
-652 QKMTANGF
+652 QKMTASGF
-660 HPVLVCGPQVRIALY
+660 HPVLVCGPQIRIALY
-675 RFLRSTFNNLAVLG
+675 RFLKSTFSDLAVIG

-694 NHIPLKNFAVVRLPD
+694 NSIPLKNFAVVNMPD
-709 EKGTTPAG
+709 AEKGSSLAT

>member
-1 MNIKQL
+1 MMIIEQL
-7 FTGDFRKKLVYG
+7 LGKDYRKKLVYG

-38 MPSILLDVALAV
+38 MPAFLLDGALAL

-94 LILLHGYAGSI
+94 LILLDGYAGNI

-111 FVVQGNY
+111 FVVKGNF

-124 FVILVLVNFI
+124 FIILVLVNFI

-173 IQAREKRKKVEA
+173 IQAREKRKKVEG

-209 ITVIN
+209 ITIIN
-214 IIGGFGIGILQ
+214 VIGGFGIGIFQ

-230 VEALQLY
+230 MDALELY
-237 TLLSIGDGLVSQVP
+237 TLLSIGDGLVSQIP
-251 ALIMSAATGILVT
+251 ALITSAATGILVT

-283 FKALWILSLMLSVM
+283 FKAIWILAAMLGVM
-297 MFIPGFPFLPFFVL
+297 MFIPGFPFLPFFTL
-311 AVFFG
+311 AVLFG
-316 CAAYYLPKLQGTLQT
+316 LAAWYLPRLKDSFQS
-331 VLEDDAAGKT
+331 VLEEDATSKT
-341 SHAGGPAKTRAQG
+341 PGSPQAKGAKANSAAPAEQ
-354 GKATAS
+354 
-360 QEPSMEQLLKLD
+360 PIEQLLKLD
-372 PIQVELGYG
+372 PIQVELGFG
-381 LVHLADQSK
+381 LVHLADESK
-390 NGDLLARITGIR
+390 NGDLLPRITGIR
-402 KNFAKEMG
+402 KNFARDMG

-424 QNNDYRL
+424 QANDYRL

-436 ESTKGQIIPGQWLA
+436 ERTKGQIQPGQWMA
-450 MNAMD
+450 MNATD
-455 SKEILKGTPTTE
+455 SKEILKGIPTKE

-475 WINAVE
+475 WITAVE
-481 KKKAELKGFTVV
+481 KKNAELKGFTVV

-508 RHAADILSR
+508 RNAAEILSR
-517 QDVQHLLDNL
+517 QDVQHLLDHL
-527 KETHSAVINELIPA
+527 QDTHSAVINELIPA
-541 HLSVGHVHRIL
+541 HLTVGHIHRIL

-572 SDLAPLT
+572 SDMAPHT

-588 ARLALSSSIA
+588 ARQALSNAIA
-598 KTWTGD
+598 KQWKGE
-604 DGHIHTL
+604 DGYIHTL
-611 SLDPDVERAIA
+611 SLDPEIERAIS
-622 EGIRKSANEVS
+622 EGIRKSATEVA

-640 AWKLVDAFSSAI
+640 AWKLVDAFSVAI
-652 QKMTANGF
+652 QKMTASGF
-660 HPVLVCGPQVRIALY
+660 HPVLVCGPQIRIALY
-675 RFLRSTFNNLAVLG
+675 RFLKSTFSDLAVIG

-694 NHIPLKNFAVVRLPD
+694 NSIPLKNFAVVNMPD
-709 EKGTTPAG
+709 AEKGNPLAT

>member
-1 MNIKQL
+1 MMNIEQL
-7 FTGDFRKKLVYG
+7 LGKDYRKKLIYG

-38 MPSILLDVALAV
+38 MPAFLLDGALAL
-50 SIAISLLML
+50 SIALSLLML
-59 LVILYLKESAD
+59 LVILYLKDSAD
-70 FTGFPTMLLIATLFR
+70 FTGFPTMLLMATLFR

-94 LILLHGYAGSI
+94 LILLNGYAGNI

-111 FVVQGNY
+111 FVVKGNF

-124 FVILVLVNFI
+124 FIILVLVNFI

-173 IQAREKRKKVEA
+173 IQAREKRKKVEG

-209 ITVIN
+209 ITIIN
-214 IIGGFGIGILQ
+214 VIGGFGIGIFQ
-225 RQMSV
+225 KGMSV
-230 VEALQLY
+230 MDALELY
-237 TLLSIGDGLVSQVP
+237 TLLSIGDGLVSQIP
-251 ALIMSAATGILVT
+251 ALITSAATGILVT
-264 RATAK
+264 RSTAK

-283 FKALWILSLMLSVM
+283 FKAIWILAAMLGAM
-297 MFIPGFPFLPFFVL
+297 MFIPGFPFLPFFTL
-311 AVFFG
+311 AVLFG
-316 CAAYYLPKLQGTLQT
+316 LAAWYLPKLKDSFQS
-331 VLEDDAAGKT
+331 VLEEDATSKT
-341 SHAGGPAKTRAQG
+341 PGFPEAKGAKADTAAPAEQ
-354 GKATAS
+354 
-360 QEPSMEQLLKLD
+360 PIEQLLKLD
-372 PIQVELGYG
+372 PIQVELGFG
-381 LVHLADQSK
+381 LVHLADESK

-402 KNFAKEMG
+402 KNFARDMG

-424 QNNDYRL
+424 QANDYRL

-436 ESTKGQIIPGQWLA
+436 ERTKGQIQPGQWMA
-450 MNAMD
+450 MNATD
-455 SKEILKGTPTTE
+455 SKEILKGIPTKE

-475 WINAVE
+475 WITAVE
-481 KKKAELKGFTVV
+481 KKNAELKGFTVV
-493 DATTVLVTHLSETIK
+493 DATTVLVTHLSETVK
-508 RHAADILSR
+508 RNAAEILSR
-517 QDVQHLLDNL
+517 QDVQHLLDHL
-527 KETHSAVINELIPA
+527 QDTHSAVINELIPA
-541 HLSVGHVHRIL
+541 HLTVGHIHRIL

-572 SDLAPLT
+572 SDMAPHT

-588 ARLALSSSIA
+588 ARQALSNAIA
-598 KTWTGD
+598 KQWKGE
-604 DGHIHTL
+604 DGYIHTL
-611 SLDPDVERAIA
+611 SLDPEIERAIS
-622 EGIRKSANEVS
+622 EGIRKSATEVA

-640 AWKLVDAFSSAI
+640 AWKLVDAFSVAI
-652 QKMTANGF
+652 QKMTASGF
-660 HPVLVCGPQVRIALY
+660 HPVLVCGPQIRIALY
-675 RFLRSTFNNLAVLG
+675 RFLKSTFSDLAVIG

-694 NHIPLKNFAVVRLPD
+694 NSIPLKNFAVVNMPD
-709 EKGTTPAG
+709 AEKGSSLAT